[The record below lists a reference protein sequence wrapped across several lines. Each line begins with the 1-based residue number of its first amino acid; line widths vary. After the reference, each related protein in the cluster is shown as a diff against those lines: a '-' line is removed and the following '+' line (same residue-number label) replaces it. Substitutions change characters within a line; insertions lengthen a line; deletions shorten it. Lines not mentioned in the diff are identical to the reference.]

1 VTSDVPTRSNAP
13 FPLHFFLP
21 LPPLD
26 EVLDA
31 ATRLN
36 IAGRR
41 RRLAK
46 EEEEQQQQQ
55 QRQQQ
60 PQPQRAKTST
70 TMFCQGEAFVQIH
83 IEDEGD
89 EDEVLDAVV
98 EDTVVDV
105 LAARVEGNEWW
116 TVGLLCCWVV
126 GIVGMLEWLEC
137 LTTLTT

>member
-1 VTSDVPTRSNAP
+1 M
-13 FPLHFFLP
+13 
-21 LPPLD
+21 
-26 EVLDA
+26 LDA

-46 EEEEQQQQQ
+46 EEEEQQQHLQQ
-55 QRQQQ
+55 QQQQQ
-60 PQPQRAKTST
+60 PQQAKTST

-105 LAARVEGNEWW
+105 LAARVEGNEWL
-116 TVGLLCCWVV
+116 TVGLLGCWVV
-126 GIVGMLEWLEC
+126 VVVGLLE
-137 LTTLTT
+137 

>member
-1 VTSDVPTRSNAP
+1 M
-13 FPLHFFLP
+13 
-21 LPPLD
+21 
-26 EVLDA
+26 LDA

-55 QRQQQ
+55 QQQHQQQQQQ
-60 PQPQRAKTST
+60 PQQAKTST

-105 LAARVEGNEWW
+105 LAARVEGKEWL
-116 TVGLLCCWVV
+116 TVGLLLGCWVV
-126 GIVGMLEWLEC
+126 GLLGC
-137 LTTLTT
+137 C

>member
-1 VTSDVPTRSNAP
+1 MTRSNAP
-13 FPLHFFLP
+13 FPPPSP
-21 LPPLD
+21 LSPLLSPPFSLD

-55 QRQQQ
+55 QQQHQQQQQQ
-60 PQPQRAKTST
+60 PQQAKTST

-105 LAARVEGNEWW
+105 LAARVEGKEWL
-116 TVGLLCCWVV
+116 TVGLLGCWV
-126 GIVGMLEWLEC
+126 GLLKG
-137 LTTLTT
+137 